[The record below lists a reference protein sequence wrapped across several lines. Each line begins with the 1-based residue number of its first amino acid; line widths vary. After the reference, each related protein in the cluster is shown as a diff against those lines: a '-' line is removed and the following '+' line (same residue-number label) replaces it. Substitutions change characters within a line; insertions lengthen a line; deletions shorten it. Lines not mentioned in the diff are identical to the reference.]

1 MSDLST
7 IWKFVE
13 QYYPNYSSCSDIMR
27 NDDLCKIVNGELN
40 GSAEIM
46 FKNEFGSDL
55 SEATAAFNH
64 SSRLIYEKAIQG
76 FIDGQNQTFGNEWSL
91 TDIVERA
98 NEKYEI
104 ELSNEDAVVI
114 KNSICQTH
122 DATIGINWDVIDNHI
137 LDFKENNELLDNA
150 FEWQE
155 IKFEGKVYNCRV
167 IDDMEHI
174 IGSLLVAPEEL
185 EMALTATFRDNKNHS
200 DYRLIHEQIC
210 YYATPEEMKLSDID
224 LYNLIYN

>member
-1 MSDLST
+1 MSNLST
-7 IWKFVE
+7 VWEFVE
-13 QYYPNYSSCSDIMR
+13 KYYPNYSSCYDIMR

-64 SSRLIYEKAIQG
+64 SSRLIYEKVIQG
-76 FIDGQNQTFGNEWSL
+76 FIDSRKNNISISWGL
-91 TDIVERA
+91 PDIYERA
-98 NEKYEI
+98 AHCDC
-104 ELSNEDAVVI
+104 ELTEDEAI
-114 KNSICQTH
+114 KVLNLLEQKH
-122 DATIGINWDVIDNHI
+122 NAEIGINWDVIDSMI
-137 LDFKENNELLDNA
+137 SYIVPASKLDDA
-150 FEWQE
+150 FEWQK
-155 IKFEGKVYNCRV
+155 IKFEGEVYNCRV

-200 DYRLIHEQIC
+200 DYRLIDEQIC